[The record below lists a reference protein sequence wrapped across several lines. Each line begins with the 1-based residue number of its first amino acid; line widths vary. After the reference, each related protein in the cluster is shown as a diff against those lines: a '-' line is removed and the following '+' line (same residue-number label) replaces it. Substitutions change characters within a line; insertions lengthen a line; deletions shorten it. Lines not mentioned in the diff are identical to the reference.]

1 MMMNL
6 MVSKKLLQVRHLLNP
21 FAQDGNIRWSAV
33 AIWYLSSN
41 AFQIAS
47 WNAKF
52 WDQWFLYGDVNL
64 IESIDR
70 ACPISRCKVPFTYLW
85 ESPLFE
91 IGHWT
96 VRIFVILL
104 FWCSGF
110 FLWRLLRNIPQ
121 LNEQQRTAVTVF
133 FLLLPINGA
142 RIGLSTARASLALV
156 LLVCGGW
163 LVTTRKLLLVP
174 FGLLLVG
181 YSAFQP
187 SLQVMA
193 LAILI
198 PLVGSDIFSGS
209 RISSFTWAIS
219 VFLVML
225 PLVHRYL
232 LAELIVN
239 LGFAG
244 PSDGYNSIQPAF
256 LARALLVCA
265 MLSIPVTLRLSKW
278 LWKHQSLEGFT
289 TNCFEIGLLLL
300 ALGTFPYLAV
310 GHFANLTDWVTMWLP
325 DTSDWD
331 SRHQV
336 LQGFGFSILGLGLV
350 QLTQKSRQMRVTFA
364 LLTLF
369 FVLSSSTYANYY
381 IDGLKQRDIMSQL
394 ESSKDLFR
402 TSEFIMF
409 VDYARDLN
417 ARGRGIRDYEYSA
430 MTKAALGRAIPV
442 YDGRETDQQINCVGQ
457 NKGTI
462 VTIRKVSGRLRA
474 LINRVE
480 VVRLEFSPLVVC
492 T

>member
-1 MMMNL
+1 MIGL
-6 MVSKKLLQVRHLLNP
+6 MVSNKLLGVRNLLNP
-21 FAQDGNIRWSAV
+21 FAQSGSIRWSAV

-41 AFQIAS
+41 VFHIAS

-64 IESIDR
+64 IESTDR
-70 ACPISRCKVPFTYLW
+70 ACPISRCKVPLTYLW
-85 ESPLFE
+85 ESPLFGV
-91 IGHWT
+91 GHWT

-110 FLWRLLRNIPQ
+110 LFWQLLRNIPQ
-121 LNEQQRTAVTVF
+121 LNEQQRTTVTIF

-142 RIGLSTARASLALV
+142 RVGLSTARYSLVLV
-156 LLVCGGW
+156 LLICGAW
-163 LVTTRKLLLVP
+163 LVTSRKLLAVL

-187 SLQVMA
+187 SHQVMA

-198 PLVGSDIFSGS
+198 PLISSDIFSGS
-209 RISSFTWAIS
+209 RISSFTWTIS
-219 VFLVML
+219 VLLVVL
-225 PLVHRYL
+225 PFVHRYL
-232 LAELIVN
+232 LADLIVN

-244 PSDGYNSIQPAF
+244 PSDGYNSTQPAF
-256 LARALLVCA
+256 LSRALLVCS
-265 MLSIPVTLRLSKW
+265 MLSIPIASGLIKY
-278 LWKHQSLEGFT
+278 LWKHRSLDGFK
-289 TNCFEIGLLLL
+289 TNSFEIGLLLL

-350 QLTQKSRQMRVTFA
+350 QLTHKSRQMRVTFV
-364 LLTLF
+364 LLILF
-369 FVLSSSTYANYY
+369 FVLSTSTYANYY
-381 IDGLKQRDIMSQL
+381 VDSLKQRDIMSQL
-394 ESSKDLFR
+394 ESSKDDLR

-417 ARGRGIRDYEYSA
+417 ARGRGIRDYELNA
-430 MTKAALGRAIPV
+430 MTKAALGRAIPI
-442 YDGRETDQQINCVGQ
+442 YDESETDMRTNCIGQ
-457 NKGTI
+457 NRGTV
-462 VTIRKVSGRLRA
+462 VTIRKISGRLRA
-474 LINRVE
+474 IISRAQVVE
-480 VVRLEFSPLVVC
+480 LEFGPLVVC
-492 T
+492 M